1 MAPFASSGGLWQK
14 RRAPRDPLPS
24 NGRRP
29 RKPMKTETLATE
41 VPFYPGLSAVADRYD
56 AFIIDL
62 WGVMHDGLRAYPAAV
77 EALRQLRRAGKRSV
91 VLSNAPRRAAALAKA
106 HAEIGIPEALPAHLL
121 SSGADASQHLEPR
134 PDSWSRPWGTRCYP
148 FGHARLRGSRAGL
161 YPPF

>member
-91 VLSNAPRRAAALAKA
+91 VLSNAPRSEEHTSELQSLMRISYAVFCLKKKNT
-106 HAEIGIPEALPAHLL
+106 PRNN
-121 SSGADASQHLEPR
+121 SQR
-134 PDSWSRPWGTRCYP
+134 DK
-148 FGHARLRGSRAGL
+148 
-161 YPPF
+161 

>member
-41 VPFYPGLSAVADRYD
+41 VPFYPGLSAVADSYD

-62 WGVMHDGLRAYPAAV
+62 WGVMPDDLRAYPAALQT
-77 EALRQLRRAGKRSV
+77 LRY
-91 VLSNAPRRAAALAKA
+91 
-106 HAEIGIPEALPAHLL
+106 
-121 SSGADASQHLEPR
+121 PR
-134 PDSWSRPWGTRCYP
+134 PAGQLPVVPPHTPSPAEPISKRKPATDTNRTVYGTEESIR
-148 FGHARLRGSRAGL
+148 
-161 YPPF
+161 